1 MTTLDTPSPTPT
13 PGDPAGRT
21 RAGRAVQAASARR
34 TTYPAGPPEPA
45 AGGPPGGR
53 AAGHAGGEEMHDYP
67 DHAVVVQILIALM
80 AGMFLAALDQTIVST
95 SIRTIA
101 DDLGGLD
108 RQAWATTAY
117 LITSTIATPLYG
129 KLSDIYGRRR
139 FFLFAI
145 AIFVVGSA
153 ACSAS
158 TSMYMLAGFRAVQ
171 GIGAGGLFSLALA
184 IIGDIVP
191 PRERARYQGF
201 FLAVFGT
208 SSVLGPVVGGW
219 LADTDSLLGVTGWR
233 WVFLINV
240 PIGIAAFIGVW
251 VRLHTPHTR
260 VDHRVD
266 YWGAVTLVVALVPLL
281 VVAEQGR
288 EWGWT
293 SAEALACYAVG
304 AFGLLAL
311 ILAERRAGF
320 EALIPMRLFS
330 NPAAGVPLLVGV
342 FVGFG
347 MFGAMMTIPLWLQ
360 IVHGYSAIQSG
371 VSMLPL
377 TAGIML
383 ASIVSGQLISR
394 LGRYKVFPIIGTAL
408 MTLGAFLLSRIDVT
422 VSMWYVSAAMAVFG
436 LGLGNCMQ
444 PLTLAVQNA
453 VDRRDMGVA
462 TSAATFFRQMGGT
475 LGTAIF
481 LSILFST
488 VQDKI
493 ANAYRAAAGTADFQ
507 AALRDPAVL
516 ANPANAPILA
526 MLKGGTSGAGAGGSM
541 LADTSFLSRIDPRLA
556 IPFRQGF
563 SDSIDLVLMCAV
575 AVLSI
580 TVVFTL
586 FVPERALAG
595 RVEHAEPPAGAVPA
609 AGPVVAPIATPPAP
623 ESASPE
629 LVSARGSARDA
640 AGATTTGPAAS
651 VAAWGDRYADLPEIV
666 AEDVDIVPEPVRM
679 LVEYPFPLRPGLLAH
694 LVLPEDLTPQEAERL
709 SAYLGT
715 LAVLPDWTDTP
726 PSRYES

>member
-1 MTTLDTPSPTPT
+1 MTAVEERPSA
-13 PGDPAGRT
+13 PA
-21 RAGRAVQAASARR
+21 RATAHAVD
-34 TTYPAGPPEPA
+34 
-45 AGGPPGGR
+45 
-53 AAGHAGGEEMHDYP
+53 HDVHDYP
-67 DHAVVVQILIALM
+67 DHATVVQILIALM

-153 ACSAS
+153 ACSAA
-158 TSMYMLAGFRAVQ
+158 TSMYMLAAFRAVQ

-191 PRERARYQGF
+191 PRDRARYQGF

-219 LADTDSLLGVTGWR
+219 LADASSLFGVTGWR

-251 VRLHTPHTR
+251 IKLHTPHTR

-266 YWGAVTLVVALVPLL
+266 WWGAIALVICLVPLL

-288 EWGWT
+288 EWGWG
-293 SAEALACYAVG
+293 SGMSLACYGIGVVG
-304 AFGLLAL
+304 FVLLL
-311 ILAERRAGF
+311 LAERRAGF

-347 MFGAMMTIPLWLQ
+347 MFGGMMTVPLWLQ
-360 IVHGYSAIQSG
+360 IVHGYTAIQSG
-371 VSMLPL
+371 LAMLPL

-394 LGRYKVFPIIGTAL
+394 TGRYKVFPIVGTAL
-408 MTLGAFLLSRIDVT
+408 MTFGAFLLSRIDVD
-422 VSMWYVSAAMAVFG
+422 VNMWYVGVAMAVFG

-493 ANAYRAAAGTADFQ
+493 ADAFKAAAGTAGFQ
-507 AALRDPAVL
+507 TALHDPAVV

-526 MLKGGTSGAGAGGSM
+526 MLKGGGSGGGSSSM
-541 LADTSFLSRIDPRLA
+541 MSDTSFLAHIDPRLA
-556 IPFRQGF
+556 LPFREGF
-563 SDSIDLVLMCAV
+563 SDSITLVLMCAV
-575 AVLSI
+575 AVLSV
-580 TVVFTL
+580 TVVLTMFI
-586 FVPERALAG
+586 PERALAG
-595 RVEHAEPPAGAVPA
+595 RAAVAEAQGEAAEAVVSGAMAAPQRSTATPAGSRSAPGAGRAYAPVAGARPSEAVGLAEAQGVGSRAAEAAGLGRGLAAGAVTPVLADPA
-609 AGPVVAPIATPPAP
+609 GVVATPDEAIQ
-623 ESASPE
+623 A
-629 LVSARGSARDA
+629 
-640 AGATTTGPAAS
+640 
-651 VAAWGDRYADLPEIV
+651 
-666 AEDVDIVPEPVRM
+666 RM
-679 LVEYPFPLRPGLLAH
+679 LVDYPFPLRPGLLAR
-694 LVLPEDLTPQEAERL
+694 LVLPEDLTSSEADRL
-709 SAYLGT
+709 TAYIRT
-715 LAVLPDWTDTP
+715 LAVAHDWQDVP
-726 PSRYES
+726 PRHYLG

>member
-1 MTTLDTPSPTPT
+1 MTTIDASSDRSAELADRTRSAPPGAHPRRTPA
-13 PGDPAGRT
+13 DPAT
-21 RAGRAVQAASARR
+21 PHAPAS
-34 TTYPAGPPEPA
+34 PA
-45 AGGPPGGR
+45 ATPGGR
-53 AAGHAGGEEMHDYP
+53 PAGYVPDEDLHEYP
-67 DHAVVVQILIALM
+67 DHATVMQILVALM

-145 AIFVVGSA
+145 AVFVAGSA
-153 ACSAS
+153 ACSAA
-158 TSMYMLAGFRAVQ
+158 TSMYSLAAFRALQ

-219 LADTDSLLGVTGWR
+219 LADTSSLFGVTGWR

-260 VDHRVD
+260 VDHAVD
-266 YWGAVTLVVALVPLL
+266 WWGAVALIVCLVPLL
-281 VVAEQGR
+281 IVAEQGR

-293 SAEALACYAVG
+293 SGTSIACYAIGVVG
-304 AFGLLAL
+304 FGLLL
-311 ILAERRAGF
+311 LAERRAGF
-320 EALIPMRLFS
+320 EALIPIRLFS
-330 NPAAGVPLLVGV
+330 NPASGVPLLVGV

-347 MFGAMMTIPLWLQ
+347 MFGAMMTLPLWLQ

-371 VSMLPL
+371 LAMLPL

-383 ASIVSGQLISR
+383 SSIVSGQLISR
-394 LGRYKVFPIIGTAL
+394 TGRYKVFPIVGTAL
-408 MTLGAFLLSRIDVT
+408 MTLGVFLLSRIDVD
-422 VSMWYVSAAMAVFG
+422 VNMWYVGAAMAVFG

-493 ANAYRAAAGTADFQ
+493 ADAYKAASGTADFQ
-507 AALRDPAVL
+507 AALHDPTVL
-516 ANPANAPILA
+516 ANAANAPILA
-526 MLKGGTSGAGAGGSM
+526 MLKGGASGGSSSSM
-541 LADTSFLSRIDPRLA
+541 MSDTSFLSKIDPRLA
-556 IPFRQGF
+556 LPFQQGF
-563 SDSIDLVLMCAV
+563 SDSVALVLMCAM
-575 AVLSI
+575 AVLTF
-580 TVVFTL
+580 TVLLTL
-586 FVPERALAG
+586 FVPERVLRGRSALPVA
-595 RVEHAEPPAGAVPA
+595 AAPSGAAPA
-609 AGPVVAPIATPPAP
+609 AASAGPEGRHGDALQRGDAVARTAVRDHVDYHPGLAAPPPTPP
-623 ESASPE
+623 SP
-629 LVSARGSARDA
+629 
-640 AGATTTGPAAS
+640 TTEE
-651 VAAWGDRYADLPEIV
+651 V
-666 AEDVDIVPEPVRM
+666 PVRM
-679 LVEYPFPLRPGLLAH
+679 LVEYPFPLRPGLQAR
-694 LVLPEDLTPQEAERL
+694 LVLPEDLTDDEAERL
-709 SAYLGT
+709 TAYIRT
-715 LAVLPDWTDTP
+715 LAVSHEWRDTEP
-726 PSRYES
+726 RDYR